1 MVENLA
7 HGLDVSL
14 HAIEIPNIE
23 NYIVTTYTLL
33 QLEHSYRL
41 KIDEINTQ
49 PVLWFDKLLPHERN
63 GLYEYMNEWLKVAKD
78 FREGKT
84 TEVQYEEWKYNFP
97 KYSTLN
103 GNGITTTISLII
115 YFVLN
120 LH

>member
-49 PVLWFDKLLPHERN
+49 PVL
-63 GLYEYMNEWLKVAKD
+63 
-78 FREGKT
+78 
-84 TEVQYEEWKYNFP
+84 
-97 KYSTLN
+97 
-103 GNGITTTISLII
+103 
-115 YFVLN
+115 
-120 LH
+120 